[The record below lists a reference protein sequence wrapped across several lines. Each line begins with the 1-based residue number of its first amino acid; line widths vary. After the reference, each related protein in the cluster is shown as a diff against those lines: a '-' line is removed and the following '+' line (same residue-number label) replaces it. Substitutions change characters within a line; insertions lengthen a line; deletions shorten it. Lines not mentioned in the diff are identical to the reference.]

1 VLGLWEEVEKI
12 SLVELSLS
20 DYSSLKQRLPAL
32 IECAVEKRKEDTG
45 VLAED
50 VTVLV
55 VEVAEDVDLPQ
66 DTIGASCHCERCKCL
81 IQLMDMFKYSRYE
94 GRNAMGY
101 AACGEGWAVG
111 R

>member
-1 VLGLWEEVEKI
+1 MLGFWEEVEKI

-66 DTIGASCHCERCKCL
+66 DTISASCHCGLCRSMV
-81 IQLMDMFKYSRYE
+81 QLMDVFEYSGYE

-101 AACGEGWAVG
+101 AACGEVWAVG